1 MFRLQCGESR
11 FEVRRVHFDCWQTN
25 TEGCVL
31 CRRWVAHLD
40 IVQEA
45 SSLTGTTNHS
55 PGIAKIADSWRNQ
68 SMRFAGRL
76 WSSINSEDPGGPLS
90 VEKQVGDIWRCLFQ
104 WLGPTWTKSIA
115 AVCTGRF
122 GLLQERMHNC
132 TEAAESWAASCFVLP
147 RTLNNWFLHDLIALT
162 CWWRTIFR
170 VDKRVAW
177 RGSSQDMRT
186 Y

>member
-90 VEKQVGDIWRCLFQ
+90 VEKQVGDIWRCLFSM
-104 WLGPTWTKSIA
+104 TWTYLDQVDSCSLHRTVWAIA
-115 AVCTGRF
+115 GANAQLYRGGRKLSSELF
-122 GLLQERMHNC
+122 C
-132 TEAAESWAASCFVLP
+132 FAS
-147 RTLNNWFLHDLIALT
+147 DLEQLIP
-162 CWWRTIFR
+162 
-170 VDKRVAW
+170 AW
-177 RGSSQDMRT
+177 PYRIDMLMAHHFSSG
-186 Y
+186 